1 MTHALFNKIYGV
13 IMFGI
18 DIIFRIA
25 GIGIIIAIVNQI
37 LKKVDRE
44 EITTLTTLA
53 GVIIVLLM
61 VLDMISQLF
70 STLRNMF
77 GLF

>member
-1 MTHALFNKIYGV
+1 
-13 IMFGI
+13 MFGI

-25 GIGIIIAIVNQI
+25 GIGIVIAIVNQV

-53 GVIIVLLM
+53 GTVIVLLI
-61 VLDMISQLF
+61 VLDMIAQLF
-70 STLRNMF
+70 STLKNMF

>member
-1 MTHALFNKIYGV
+1 
-13 IMFGI
+13 MFGI

-61 VLDMISQLF
+61 VLDMVAQLF
-70 STLRNMF
+70 TTLRNMF

>member
-1 MTHALFNKIYGV
+1 
-13 IMFGI
+13 MFGI
-18 DIIFRIA
+18 DIIFKIA
-25 GIGIIIAIVNQI
+25 GIGIIVAIVNQI

-61 VLDMISQLF
+61 VLDMIGQLF

>member
-1 MTHALFNKIYGV
+1 
-13 IMFGI
+13 MFGI

-25 GIGIIIAIVNQI
+25 GIGIIVAIVNQI

-53 GVIIVLLM
+53 GVVIVLLM
-61 VLDMISQLF
+61 VLDMVSQLF

>member
-1 MTHALFNKIYGV
+1 
-13 IMFGI
+13 MFGI

>member
-1 MTHALFNKIYGV
+1 L
-13 IMFGI
+13 FGI

-25 GIGIIIAIVNQI
+25 GIGIVIAIVNQV

-53 GVIIVLLM
+53 GTVIVLLI
-61 VLDMISQLF
+61 VLDMIAQLF
-70 STLRNMF
+70 STLKNMF